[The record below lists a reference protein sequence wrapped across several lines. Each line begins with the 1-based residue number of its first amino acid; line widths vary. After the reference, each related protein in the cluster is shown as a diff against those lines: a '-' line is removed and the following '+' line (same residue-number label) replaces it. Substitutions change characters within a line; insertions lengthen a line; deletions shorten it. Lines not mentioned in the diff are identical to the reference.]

1 MAVTISDVAKEAGVS
16 TSTVS
21 KVLNNWS
28 SISPATC
35 SRVHEAIKKLN
46 YTPNARA
53 VHFAKGHTNTIL
65 FLSTLS
71 KEQAYT
77 NPHMFDILCGAYK
90 TLADN
95 GYSLLL
101 ADIPETESM
110 EEYLSR
116 LISQKCADGI
126 MIHGSSYSP
135 KMDSILLSADFP
147 HILIGHPGPSSRLCW
162 IETNNGLAGSFAAK
176 HMISCGY
183 ETPAFIGGTK
193 SDYISMQRL
202 NGFIG
207 GMYEYGYR
215 IPDEHIGYTD
225 STIQSGHDTALQM
238 LTSSNPPCAI
248 VCENNTIGLGVMNAI
263 HELHLS
269 LPNDIAFVTFDTFPY
284 AVLINPTPT
293 IIDID
298 MFDLGNQAALVLLNK
313 IPNPSLLIQSYA
325 TLPVLKEGQ
334 TTRRLQVSQAGLL
347 D

>member
-1 MAVTISDVAKEAGVS
+1 MGVTISDVAKEAGVS

-28 SISPATC
+28 SISPETC
-35 SRVHEAIKKLN
+35 ERVHKAIKTLN

-53 VHFAKGHTNTIL
+53 VSFAKGKTNTII
-65 FLSTLS
+65 FLSNLS
-71 KEQAYT
+71 KEQAYS
-77 NPHMFDILCGAYK
+77 NPHMFDILCGARK
-90 TLADN
+90 TLADQ

-101 ADIPETESM
+101 MDVPPSENIEDYIEQ
-110 EEYLSR
+110 
-116 LISQKCADGI
+116 LISQKIADGI
-126 MIHGSSYSP
+126 IIHGSLYTA
-135 KMDSILLSADFP
+135 KLDSILLSKNFP
-147 HILIGHPGPSSRLCW
+147 HILVGHPGPSSRLCW

-176 HMISCGY
+176 HMIECGY
-183 ETPAFIGGTK
+183 ERPAFIGGTK

-238 LTSSNPPCAI
+238 LTSTNPPCAI
-248 VCENNTIGLGVMNAI
+248 VCENNIIGLGVMNAI
-263 HELHLS
+263 HELGLQ

-313 IPNPSLLIQSYA
+313 IQNPSLLVQSYA
-325 TLPVLKEGQ
+325 TLPVLKEGK
-334 TTRRLQVSQAGLL
+334 TT
-347 D
+347 

>member
-16 TSTVS
+16 MSTVS
-21 KVLNNWS
+21 KVLNGWS
-28 SISPATC
+28 SISPETC
-35 SRVHEAIKKLN
+35 ERVNDAIRKLN

-53 VHFAKGHTNTIL
+53 VSFAKGRTNTII
-65 FLSTLS
+65 FLSDLS
-71 KEQAYT
+71 KEQAYS
-77 NPHMFDILCGAYK
+77 NPHMFDILCGARK
-90 TLADN
+90 TLADY

-101 ADIPETESM
+101 TDVPESESA
-110 EEYLSR
+110 EEYVSR
-116 LISQKCADGI
+116 LISQKAADGI
-126 MIHGSSYSP
+126 VIHGSIYSS
-135 KMDSILLSADFP
+135 KLDSVLLSADFP

-176 HMISCGY
+176 HMIECGY

-193 SDYISMQRL
+193 SDFISMQRL

-225 STIQSGHDTALQM
+225 SSIISGHAVALKM
-238 LTSSNPPCAI
+238 LTSDKPPCAI

-263 HELHLS
+263 HELGLQ

-284 AVLINPTPT
+284 AVLIEPMPT

-298 MFDLGNQAALVLLNK
+298 MFDLGNQASLVLLNK
-313 IPNPSLLIQSYA
+313 IQNPSLLVQSYA
-325 TLPVLKEGQ
+325 TLPVLKRGS
-334 TTRRLQVSQAGLL
+334 TT
-347 D
+347 

>member
-28 SISPATC
+28 SISQETC
-35 SRVHEAIKKLN
+35 DRVHAAIQKLN

-53 VHFAKGHTNTIL
+53 VSFAKGRTNTII
-65 FLSTLS
+65 FLSDLS
-71 KEQAYT
+71 KEQAYS
-77 NPHMFDILCGAYK
+77 NPHMFDILCGARK
-90 TLADN
+90 TLADD
-95 GYSLLL
+95 GYSLILT
-101 ADIPETESM
+101 DIPESKTI
-110 EEYLSR
+110 EEYIAK
-116 LISQKCADGI
+116 LISQKTADGI
-126 MIHGSSYSP
+126 IIHGSVYSP
-135 KMDSILLSADFP
+135 KLDSVLLSTNFP

-176 HMISCGY
+176 HMIEYGY

-225 STIQSGHDTALQM
+225 SSIQSGHDTAWQM
-238 LTSSNPPCAI
+238 LTSENPPCAI

-263 HELHLS
+263 HELDLR
-269 LPNDIAFVTFDTFPY
+269 LPDDIAFVTFDTFPY
-284 AVLINPTPT
+284 AVLIEPAPT

-298 MFDLGNQAALVLLNK
+298 MFDLGNQASLVLLNK
-313 IPNPSLLIQSYA
+313 IQNPSLLVQSYA
-325 TLPVLKEGQ
+325 TLPVLKEGK
-334 TTRRLQVSQAGLL
+334 TT
-347 D
+347 